1 MTPRRTRARWA
12 LPLLY
17 VALGT
22 TACDSLKSEPVP
34 PPPPGEEEP
43 PPELR
48 VTVRTEGPEYC
59 REGQWT
65 IFVSVEGGTPERVE
79 LLTNAQEPMML
90 EAPYQHVIDC
100 ATHAEGRFSF
110 VARAVGEDRNFEAES
125 ASVEV
130 DRTPPT
136 IVSWLPR
143 LSHPATTSPL
153 AFVFSEPLQ
162 PGSLQPVPTQLRDP
176 DGFSVAHRAALSEDG
191 TVLEL
196 VPTSPIRPPTTL
208 HAVLLQRTLTDRAGN
223 LLDPSLTAF
232 SLTHNATYWPFARVT
247 EPLDPTNSSVLPM
260 SLALGSGVSGTMPV
274 VGFTDSASETEE
286 PAVARWDGH
295 AWQQLPPLRAEDAR
309 SRLALGLQIAATRET
324 LVATWREEVEE
335 TGFHQIHVVSYDG
348 TAWRRLG
355 APYDTQSDFPKVKL
369 ALNSWGHPVI
379 ALEQML
385 ELNETEVRVIEWNG
399 TEWIALGE
407 PLSANPAPRTPS
419 WRAAVAADREVFVS
433 WLETSADTGSLHLH
447 VSMFENGRWFP
458 VGSSIPISAN
468 TSVDRVEIAFQP
480 YDRVALA
487 WSEINP
493 TTFVSTIR
501 FSSAALRS
509 GPPVWSTPET
519 IEVLSGIS
527 LHESLRLVVDR
538 DNEPWLAW
546 TEYPFPQDNKT
557 YYRRRRAGAWEP
569 KQLISGETLS
579 TFLLDGNAF
588 PWVLSGFT
596 VVRPQ

>member
-1 MTPRRTRARWA
+1 M
-12 LPLLY
+12 
-17 VALGT
+17 ALGT
-22 TACDSLKSEPVP
+22 TACDNLKSEPVP
-34 PPPPGEEEP
+34 PPPPGKEEP

-65 IFVSVEGGTPERVE
+65 LSVSVEGGTPERVE
-79 LLTNAQEPMML
+79 LLTNAQEPMTL

-110 VARAVGEDRNFEAES
+110 VARAVGEERNFEAES
-125 ASVEV
+125 ASVVV

-136 IVSWLPR
+136 IASRRPL
-143 LSHPATTSPL
+143 LSHPSVTSPL
-153 AFVFSEPLQ
+153 AFVFSEPLL
-162 PGSLQPVPTQLRDP
+162 PGSLQSVPTQLRDQ
-176 DGFSVAHRAALSEDG
+176 DGFSVAHQAVLSEDG

-223 LLDPSLTAF
+223 LLDPRLVAF
-232 SLTHNATYWPFARVT
+232 ALTHNATYWPFARVT

-260 SLALGSGVSGTMPV
+260 SLALGRGVGGTMPV

-295 AWQQLPPLRAEDAR
+295 AWQHLPPLRAEDAR
-309 SRLALGLQIAATRET
+309 SRPALGLQVAADGES
-324 LVATWREEVEE
+324 LIATWREEVEE
-335 TGFHQIHVVSYDG
+335 TGFDQIHVVSYDG
-348 TAWRRLG
+348 TAWKHLG
-355 APYDTQSDFPKVKL
+355 APHDTQSEYTQVKL
-369 ALNSWGHPVI
+369 TLGWLGRPVI

-385 ELNETEVRVIEWNG
+385 ELGDTEVRVIEWNG
-399 TEWIALGE
+399 TEWLALGE
-407 PLSANPAPRTPS
+407 PLSANPAPRTSS
-419 WRAAVAADREVFVS
+419 WRAAIAADSEVFVS
-433 WLETSADTGSLHLH
+433 WLETSADTGALHLH

-458 VGSSIPISAN
+458 VGSSIPIPAD
-468 TSVDRVEIAFQP
+468 TSVDRVEIAIQP

-487 WSEINP
+487 WSELNP
-493 TTFVSTIR
+493 TTYVSTIR
-501 FSSAALRS
+501 FSSAKLRS
-509 GPPVWSTPET
+509 GPPVWSTPES
-519 IEVLSGIS
+519 IEVLSQTS
-527 LHESLRLVVDR
+527 THASLRLVVDR

-557 YYRRRRAGAWEP
+557 YYRRRRAGAWQP

-579 TFLLDGNAF
+579 TFLLDANAF